1 MAVPN
6 RPDYS
11 QRVYRS
17 PAGLAYTILYT
28 YGDDE
33 VVLIAIQPVPGGI
46 YD

>member
-28 YGDDE
+28 FDHDE
-33 VVLIAIQPVPGGI
+33 VVLIAIMPVPGGI
-46 YD
+46 YE

>member
-17 PAGLAYTILYT
+17 PAGLAYTILYSNN
-28 YGDDE
+28 DDE
-33 VVLIAIQPVPGGI
+33 VVLIAILPVPGGI